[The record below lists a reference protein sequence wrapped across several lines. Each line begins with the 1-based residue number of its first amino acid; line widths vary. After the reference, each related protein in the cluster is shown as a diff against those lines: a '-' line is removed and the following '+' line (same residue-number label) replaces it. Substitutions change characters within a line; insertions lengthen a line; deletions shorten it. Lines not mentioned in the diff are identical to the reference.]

1 MLNDNYQNS
10 KYSDMVSIPLD
21 VQGKNT
27 IFSSWRFLFIFKLME
42 KRVPWD
48 VHLKHK
54 RDWKNALDTI
64 LEEGMQKGMEKG
76 MQKGM
81 EKGVEKGR
89 EEGREIRNR
98 EIAKNLKKS
107 GVDLSVIAEATGLDI
122 KEIEEI

>member
-1 MLNDNYQNS
+1 
-10 KYSDMVSIPLD
+10 
-21 VQGKNT
+21 
-27 IFSSWRFLFIFKLME
+27 ME

-81 EKGVEKGR
+81 EKGMQKGMEKGR

-107 GVDLSVIAEATGLDI
+107 GVDLSVIAEATGLDM